1 MILKII
7 YDATAITI
15 YFCRKVKKDLVGLLQ
30 NKLQKPSN
38 CRNNIYSF
46 TKKQIFVVFPFLLIS
61 FSIQSK
67 ERSRDITEFFQL
79 CDKDRVQKI
88 EEIEDLKEKVNM
100 VNKKGMT
107 FLSYCLE
114 KKAEKSSLYLLKSN
128 INYKWEDINNYNYA
142 TFAVRA
148 GMKNILQK
156 ILNENPRLIYSKD
169 RFKLTLLDHAILKK
183 RKEIIKLFI
192 ENYSDFFNKSKTSFS
207 TIQKAVETG
216 SIEILESILSSKPN
230 LKENEEAILL
240 QKSVEYSMNTIGY
253 LLSLGLNINSKDEK
267 GNTVIHKIAIL
278 NNPELIEYLKNFPFQ
293 MNRNSDGQL
302 PIHIA
307 ARYGKTKVFKKF
319 LEWGTGVNEVD
330 LLGNTPLHLSAEFG
344 DSEMVYYCITSSQ
357 NLNLKN
363 KKGESPL
370 TIAKL
375 SGNDANYYLLL
386 LAGAVE

>member
-7 YDATAITI
+7 YDATTITI
-15 YFCRKVKKDLVGLLQ
+15 FFRQQVEKSLGFLRT
-30 NKLQKPSN
+30 KLQKLTF
-38 CRNNIYSF
+38 CRNPIYSIY
-46 TKKQIFVVFPFLLIS
+46 KKQILVTLPFFLLS
-61 FSIQSK
+61 HSLQPK
-67 ERSRDITEFFQL
+67 ERSKDVTQFFQF
-79 CDKDRVQKI
+79 CDKDQVQKI
-88 EEIEDLKEKVNM
+88 EEIEELKDKVNI

-107 FLSYCLE
+107 LLSYCLE
-114 KKAEKSSLYLLKSN
+114 KKAEKSSLYLLKYN

-142 TFAVRA
+142 TLAVRS
-148 GMKNILQK
+148 GLKNVLQK
-156 ILNENPRLIYSKD
+156 ILNEDPALLYSRD

-192 ENYSDFFNKSKTSFS
+192 ENYPEFFNKSKTSFS
-207 TIQKAVETG
+207 SIQKAVETG
-216 SIEILESILSSKPN
+216 SIEILESILTSKPN
-230 LKENEEAILL
+230 LKENDEAILL

-253 LLSLGLNINSKDEK
+253 LLSLGFNVNSKDDK
-267 GNTVIHKIAIL
+267 GNTVVHKIALL

-293 MNRNSDGQL
+293 MSKNSDGHL

-307 ARYGKTKVFKKF
+307 ARYGKTKVFKKL
-319 LEWGTGVNEVD
+319 LEWGTGINEVD
-330 LLGNTPLHLSAEFG
+330 LFGNTPLHLSAEFG

-370 TIAKL
+370 IIAKL